1 MNDTTFGTQTS
12 VYFRKIFRIA
22 IREKA
27 WKYLIFATIIA
38 SIVVFIVGDGMFS
51 DFGYDSTKS
60 GFFTLASACIW
71 IGIFNSIQSIC
82 KEHEIIRAEYRQ
94 GMKMSSYI
102 AAHVIWQAL
111 LCLAE
116 SILVFILCCIKMNF
130 NKSPSLIISAYSE
143 NFVTIYLLT
152 FGAAVLGL
160 MISSISGNP
169 TTAMTIMPFVL
180 IVQLIL
186 AARSLT
192 SSLSERLLLE
202 FHPQQMGNGGVQLR
216 VRPEQYGAGDKRQAD
231 GGKTFEQHSA
241 EDRPTSAKL
250 VLCTRRAGSL
260 LVAVLHSSYRFQRR
274 NKRCGTQAPKQKI
287 RKRLVVMEKSLK
299 SKSVPGE
306 RCFIVRTHRIGPRK
320 QREDNSQ

>member
-186 AARSLT
+186 CGALFDLSGVRDFFSNFTLRKWGMAAFSCESDLNNMELAINGRLMAEGHLNGAPLKIDSQHANWFYVH
-192 SSLSERLLLE
+192 EAGRLLLSWL
-202 FHPQQMGNGGVQLR
+202 FCILLTAFNAVISVAAL
-216 VRPEQYGAGDKRQAD
+216 
-231 GGKTFEQHSA
+231 
-241 EDRPTSAKL
+241 KL
-250 VLCTRRAGSL
+250 KNRDS
-260 LVAVLHSSYRFQRR
+260 
-274 NKRCGTQAPKQKI
+274 
-287 RKRLVVMEKSLK
+287 
-299 SKSVPGE
+299 
-306 RCFIVRTHRIGPRK
+306 
-320 QREDNSQ
+320 